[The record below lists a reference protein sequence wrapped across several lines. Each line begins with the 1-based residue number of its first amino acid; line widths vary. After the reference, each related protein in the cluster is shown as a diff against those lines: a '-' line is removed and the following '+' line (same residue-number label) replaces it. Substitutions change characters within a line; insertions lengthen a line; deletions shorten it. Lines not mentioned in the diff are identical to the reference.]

1 MEAQGLNLYIV
12 DDNISMVTALKQY
25 LQNRF
30 GNGVKIST
38 FYSGDSCLKRINKDT
53 DIVVLDYYMD
63 GKNGLETLKSIKEIN
78 PETEV
83 IMLSSNEDIGMA
95 IESYKE
101 GASEYIVKGPTA
113 WKRLSD
119 VINNVVT
126 APIRFLEREFG
137 VSKFTA
143 IFLMTFITIGI
154 VVVTVLKF
162 FPDLLPF

>member
-30 GNGVKIST
+30 GNGVNIST
-38 FYSGDSCLKRINKDT
+38 FYNGESCLKRVNKNT

-63 GKNGLETLKSIKEIN
+63 GKNGIETLKSIKEIN

-83 IMLSSNEDIGMA
+83 IMLTSNEDIGMA

-101 GASEYIVKGPTA
+101 GASEYIVKGPSA
-113 WKRLSD
+113 WKRLTD
-119 VINNVVT
+119 VIGNIVT
-126 APIRFLEREFG
+126 APIRLLEREFG

-143 IFLMTFITIGI
+143 IFLMTFITMGI
-154 VVVTVLKF
+154 IVIAVLKF
-162 FPDLLPF
+162 FPNLLPF